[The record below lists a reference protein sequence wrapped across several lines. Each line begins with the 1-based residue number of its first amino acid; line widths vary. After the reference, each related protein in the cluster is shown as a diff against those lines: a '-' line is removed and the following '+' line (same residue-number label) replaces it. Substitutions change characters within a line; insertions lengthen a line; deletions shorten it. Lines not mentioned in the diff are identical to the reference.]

1 EAAHSAWN
9 SWGKA
14 TGHLRGQILYYI
26 GENLS
31 VRVEEFAARLSAM
44 DGRSKRDTTREV
56 DASIRRLFTYAAW
69 CDKWDGAV
77 HNVPIRGV
85 ALAMHES
92 IGVMG
97 IACTDEHPLLGFVS
111 AVAPAVA
118 VGNTV
123 IAIPSEPYPLAATD
137 F

>member
-1 EAAHSAWN
+1 DGNRKDIRNAVEAAHTAWN
-9 SWGKA
+9 TWGKA

-56 DASIRRLFTYAAW
+56 DASIRRLFTYSAW

-85 ALAMHES
+85 ALAMNEP

-97 IACTDEHPLLGFVS
+97 VVSPEDFPLLGFVS
-111 AVAPAVA
+111 LVA
-118 VGNTV
+118 
-123 IAIPSEPYPLAATD
+123 
-137 F
+137 